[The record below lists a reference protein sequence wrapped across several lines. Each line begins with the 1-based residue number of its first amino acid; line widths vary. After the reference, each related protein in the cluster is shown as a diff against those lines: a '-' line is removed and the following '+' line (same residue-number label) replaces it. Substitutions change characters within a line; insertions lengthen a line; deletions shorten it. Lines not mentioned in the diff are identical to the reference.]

1 MAVEIGT
8 ASNARDLVSKLE
20 KFLTTNPELVKANQA
35 WEVIKDSDGGDELV
49 YLPTYPKEAD
59 DGSLG
64 WTMRRRFVGHG
75 LDGEDIIVVPMA
87 LYINTQHSIT
97 SLCAIHAV
105 TSNKN
110 IDFTEYFNG
119 ASNSYRNEPF
129 LVSIPL
135 INEAMP
141 YWFVANG
148 RRFIIVSKVGDY
160 YMSMYCGFMLQ
171 FGTDLENPSPMYL
184 GGSCNDHRAINP
196 LSIAQLPS
204 DYEKTFYISPYGGFH
219 EPAITHSVKGAFNN
233 ESSSCV
239 CNAPD
244 GEVITFHNGGLFRR
258 FRPKKNPLRT
268 GVLFPYRY
276 VTGKTNGYSNN
287 GQDSVENIVDEGLSP
302 YGVTVNG
309 SYVLLPI
316 ELFAEGG
323 GNRGRGATLGWLQG
337 AYFVSKENNTPEKEL
352 NIDGKRYLCFPSMQN
367 TNRSW
372 FALLME

>member
-49 YLPTYPKEAD
+49 HLPTYPKEPD

-64 WTMRRRFVGHG
+64 WTARSRFVGHG
-75 LDGEDIIVVPMA
+75 LDGEDAIVVPMA
-87 LYINTQHSIT
+87 LYINTQYSIT
-97 SLCAIHAV
+97 SLCAIHALA
-105 TSNKN
+105 SNKN
-110 IDFTEYFNG
+110 IDFTEHFTNG
-119 ASNSYRNEPF
+119 SNSYRDAPF

-135 INEAMP
+135 VNEAMP

-148 RRFIIVSKVGDY
+148 RRFIIVAKVSGY

-171 FGTDLENPSPMYL
+171 FGTDLENSFPIYM

-196 LSIAQLPS
+196 LNIDQLPS
-204 DYEKTFYISPYGGFH
+204 EYKSKFYISSYGGFH
-219 EPAITHSVKGAFNN
+219 DPVITHSVRGAIYYT
-233 ESSSCV
+233 ESTSCV

-244 GEVITFHNGGLFRR
+244 DQLITFHDGGLFRR
-258 FRPKKNPLRT
+258 ARPRRPIRT

-276 VTGKTNGYSNN
+276 VTGRTNGYSSN
-287 GQDSVENIVDEGLSP
+287 GEDSVEDVVEEGMSP

-316 ELFAEGG
+316 ELFAEGNG
-323 GNRGRGATLGWLQG
+323 DRGRGATLGWLHG
-337 AYFVSKENNTPEKEL
+337 AYFVSGANNTPEKEL
-352 NIDGKRYLCFPSMQN
+352 VIDGKRYLCFPSMRN